1 MNIKDLTERAA
12 QIMGQY
18 SAGTLPMPG
27 YVTVSDTGNGSIRF
41 QMSSPA
47 DVRRWAKSVDATT
60 HAHPWKDENGKRT
73 VHHTVGFKDGEVQVE
88 VYHVE
93 H

>member
-1 MNIKDLTERAA
+1 MNIRDITEKAA
-12 QIMGQY
+12 DIMGGY
-18 SAGTLPMPG
+18 SNGTLPAPT
-27 YVTVSDTGNGSIRF
+27 YVTVSDTGNGMIKF
-41 QMSSPA
+41 QMTSPA
-47 DVRRWAKSVDATT
+47 EVARWAEAVDATT

-73 VHHTVGFKDGEVQVE
+73 VHHTVGFKDGEVTVE